1 LNKTHDLEKLKSR
14 CDHLLSRYTECTKDE
29 IDELVKSTAI
39 VFQTTMEKQS
49 EMIETL
55 EEKIEAI
62 EWKHIEMD
70 LLNQAYE
77 SFLRSNGLEQEFEDF
92 VKETIAAVEYKHR
105 KQHLTRV
112 K

>member
-39 VFQTTMEKQS
+39 IFQSTMEKQS
-49 EMIETL
+49 DMIETL

-62 EWKHIEMD
+62 EFKNLEFDLFIE
-70 LLNQAYE
+70 AYE
-77 SFLRSNGLEQEFEDF
+77 AFLRSKGLEQEFENF
-92 VKETIAAVEYKHR
+92 VKETIAEVEYKHR

>member
-1 LNKTHDLEKLKSR
+1 MKQTHDLEKLKSR
-14 CDHLLSRYTECTKDE
+14 CDHLLSRYSELTKDE
-29 IDELVKSTAI
+29 TDELVKSTAI

-55 EEKIEAI
+55 EEKIENLD
-62 EWKHIEMD
+62 WKHIEMD
-70 LLNQAYE
+70 LLNQAFE
-77 SFLRSNGLEQEFEDF
+77 SFVRFKGLEQEFEDY

-105 KQHLTRV
+105 NQHLTRV